1 MSEVTK
7 EDLNELKSEITTL
20 KELYEKELQRQ
31 NSEREELATENEKL
45 ASEKLEAEQAEKE
58 AREIEQAEKAEQEAS
73 QAETNEIEKQELSTF
88 RLSVLESLDELSES
102 ASDQNKELLESI
114 DLNLTALVE
123 QLDKQETAN
132 EIARFSD
139 LTLIFFLL
147 GCVPA
152 YLFYKVLYRIISTA
166 L

>member
-7 EDLNELKSEITTL
+7 DDLNELKDEIKAV

-31 NSEREELATENEKL
+31 NDERERLATENEKL
-45 ASEKLEAEQAEKE
+45 ISEKAVAEKAEKE
-58 AREIEQAEKAEQEAS
+58 ANEIEQAERAEKEASEAEQ
-73 QAETNEIEKQELSTF
+73 NEIEKQELSTF

-102 ASDQNKELLESI
+102 ASDQNTELLESI
-114 DLNLTALVE
+114 NLNLTALVE
-123 QLDKQETAN
+123 QLDEQETVN
-132 EIARFSD
+132 EIAKFSD

-152 YLFYKVLYRIISTA
+152 YLFYKLFYRIFSAA